1 MVDSEPRVAY
11 EQPEMED
18 EDCYHAMKVTAD
30 HPHYFSNDQHSV
42 RAMCQTLVGNLFF
55 KRCII
60 VLIILNSLQMGVATY
75 DFVHD
80 NLAIF
85 QAFEVADL
93 VFLILFTIEIGLQ
106 IIARGLYEVTVSNGW
121 LAFDFWVISLSWAFG
136 GLSII
141 RSFRIVRAA
150 RLVAR
155 IDELQDLVTALV
167 NVIPKMFAIFI
178 LMLLVFYVFGVM
190 MTQLFRDAYRDGITE
205 DDLFSN
211 LQTTLFT
218 LFQLSTLE
226 NWSGITRDLMQV
238 YSWAWIP
245 MMTFV
250 LISSFIVIN
259 LVIAVI
265 CDAVAKLHSN
275 DGAGSTRQ
283 LLSSPSKNE
292 TTISDLEA
300 KVDRLTSL
308 VEELL
313 RAQKQGSA
321 C

>member
-1 MVDSEPRVAY
+1 MVVDSERTVTY
-11 EQPEMED
+11 EQYEED
-18 EDCYHAMKVTAD
+18 EDCYHALRVTNPQD
-30 HPHYFSNDQHSV
+30 DWQF
-42 RAMCQTLVGNLFF
+42 RTFCQKLVGNQTF
-55 KRCII
+55 KRFII
-60 VLIILNSLQMGVATY
+60 ALIVLNSLQMGVATY

-80 NLAIF
+80 NPAIF
-85 QAFEVADL
+85 STFEMADL
-93 VFLILFTIEIGLQ
+93 VFLILFTMEVALQ
-106 IIARGLYEVTVSNGW
+106 IIAKGLYEVTVGNGW

-167 NVIPKMFAIFI
+167 NVIPKMFAIFV

-205 DDLFSN
+205 QDLFSN

-226 NWSGITRDLMQV
+226 NWSGITRELMEE
-238 YSWAWIP
+238 YSWAWLP

-265 CDAVAKLHSN
+265 CDAVSKLHAK
-275 DGAGSTRQ
+275 DGSVPPVFEGP
-283 LLSSPSKNE
+283 SSDE
-292 TTISDLEA
+292 REISALEA

-313 RAQKQGSA
+313 RNQQQGNN